1 MVITYQ
7 GDLISML
14 YFIYPQYAQLHVLE
28 EQGRNR
34 IWVERKFILI
44 LIHTP
49 FGLDFFDKLA
59 STKAGRV
66 YARFNVYLM
75 PVITAA
81 AIFLIAS
88 SLIFLSSNSAVRAGA
103 RDLGPQANLLIPG
116 LNPYLPWTYGW
127 FALVIT
133 IIIHEAGHGVVA
145 RVHNIKV
152 ESTGLLLILGLP
164 IGAFVNIAPEELA
177 RSTLR
182 QKSAILTAGPLNNMI
197 TVAVCLVAL
206 YFIVSTLTPLP
217 TNSAPQYGLVVL
229 GVGDHTLAGS
239 IGLSK
244 GSIIQTV
251 AGEKIH
257 HLEDLGKFLR
267 SNLGNR
273 IAITWKD
280 NSGHEITR
288 FANLPKH
295 VEANQG
301 ILGISISALPD
312 PVGALKIYKN
322 AFNLGSDPLSHEI
335 LLYPPTIGAG
345 VDLVPFSNL
354 MAPKY
359 HSSVLGSAFSPV
371 ANMFFWLMFVSF
383 NVAIF
388 NALPIGPLDGGQLY
402 NSLMEA
408 RFGSKPDKLKSLSR
422 LVTYVMVAIVVISV
436 LVPYIGR

>member
-1 MVITYQ
+1 
-7 GDLISML
+7 
-14 YFIYPQYAQLHVLE
+14 
-28 EQGRNR
+28 
-34 IWVERKFILI
+34 
-44 LIHTP
+44 
-49 FGLDFFDKLA
+49 
-59 STKAGRV
+59 
-66 YARFNVYLM
+66 
-75 PVITAA
+75 
-81 AIFLIAS
+81 
-88 SLIFLSSNSAVRAGA
+88 
-103 RDLGPQANLLIPG
+103 
-116 LNPYLPWTYGW
+116 
-127 FALVIT
+127 
-133 IIIHEAGHGVVA
+133 
-145 RVHNIKV
+145 
-152 ESTGLLLILGLP
+152 
-164 IGAFVNIAPEELA
+164 
-177 RSTLR
+177 
-182 QKSAILTAGPLNNMI
+182 MI

-280 NSGHEITR
+280 NTGHEITR

-295 VEANQG
+295 IEANQG

-312 PVGALKIYKN
+312 PVQALEIYKN

-359 HSSVLGSAFSPV
+359 HSSVLGSAFAPV
-371 ANMFFWLMFVSF
+371 ANIFF
-383 NVAIF
+383 
-388 NALPIGPLDGGQLY
+388 
-402 NSLMEA
+402 
-408 RFGSKPDKLKSLSR
+408 
-422 LVTYVMVAIVVISV
+422 
-436 LVPYIGR
+436 

>member
-1 MVITYQ
+1 M
-7 GDLISML
+7 
-14 YFIYPQYAQLHVLE
+14 
-28 EQGRNR
+28 
-34 IWVERKFILI
+34 ERKFILI

-59 STKAGRV
+59 KTGAGRV

-75 PVITAA
+75 PVITAI

-164 IGAFVNIAPEELA
+164 LGAFVNIAPEELA

-217 TNSAPQYGLVVL
+217 TNSAPQYGLAVL

-239 IGLSK
+239 IGLTK
-244 GSIIQTV
+244 GSIIQSV

-257 HLEDLGKFLR
+257 HLEDLGKILR
-267 SNLGNR
+267 SNLGNK

-280 NSGHEITR
+280 NTGHEITR
-288 FANLPKH
+288 LANLPKH
-295 VEANQG
+295 IEANQG

-312 PVGALKIYKN
+312 PVQALKIYKD
-322 AFNLGSDPLSHEI
+322 AFKFESNPLSHEI

-359 HSSVLGSAFSPV
+359 HSSVLGSAFAPV
-371 ANMFFWLMFVSF
+371 ANIFFWLMFVSF

-408 RFGSKPDKLKSLSR
+408 RFGSKPNKLKNVSR
-422 LVTYVMVAIVVISV
+422 LVTYVMVAMVVISV